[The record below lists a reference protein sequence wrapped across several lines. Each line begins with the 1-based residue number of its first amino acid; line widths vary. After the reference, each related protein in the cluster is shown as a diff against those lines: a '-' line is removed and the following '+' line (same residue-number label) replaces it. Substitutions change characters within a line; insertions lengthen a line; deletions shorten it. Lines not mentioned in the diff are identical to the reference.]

1 MAKAKKQKQPS
12 NEVRKLKAASTQAF
26 EAGDYKR
33 VREISKQIQELAPD
47 SQESQAAAETFDQLA
62 VDPAVIQF
70 GAAVILL
77 YLSGWA
83 LAFF

>member
-12 NEVRKLKAASTQAF
+12 NEVRKLKQASALAF
-26 EAGDYKR
+26 EAGDYLR

-47 SQESQAAAETFDQLA
+47 SVESQAAAETSEKLA

-77 YLSGWA
+77 YFSGWA